1 MAIECGGPAV
11 EAAQRDIL
19 GHVRGIPGL
28 ELAARVL
35 LDDLEA
41 DAAIGVL
48 ERQVLLAEALT
59 LFRDGHTALDEMFL
73 PPGQCADGRVIRNRR
88 DLPGT
93 ALAGV
98 ADRKST
104 SLNSSHYCASH
115 MPSSA

>member
-1 MAIECGGPAV
+1 MRISDWSSDVCSS
-11 EAAQRDIL
+11 D
-19 GHVRGIPGL
+19 
-28 ELAARVL
+28 LAGCVL
-35 LDDLEA
+35 RDDLEA

-73 PPGQCADGRVIRNRR
+73 PPGKCADGRVIRNRR

-98 ADRKST
+98 AGLTAGKGGVQRADRKRT
-104 SLNSSHYCASH
+104 RLNYSH
-115 MPSSA
+115 

>member
-1 MAIECGGPAV
+1 MRISDWSSDVCSSDLSP
-11 EAAQRDIL
+11 QRDIL
-19 GHVRGIPGL
+19 GHVRGIPGF

-73 PPGQCADGRVIRNRR
+73 PPGKCADGRVIRNRR

-98 ADRKST
+98 AGLTDGKGGVQR
-104 SLNSSHYCASH
+104 A
-115 MPSSA
+115 

>member
-73 PPGQCADGRVIRNRR
+73 PPGKCADGRVIRNRR
-88 DLPGT
+88 YMHGT
-93 ALAGV
+93 ELAGV
-98 ADRKST
+98 AGLKQRKGGIKR
-104 SLNSSHYCASH
+104 ARVE
-115 MPSSA
+115 